1 MREIP
6 WWKVQST
13 GYEKIFIN
21 RCIDDEYFNEGP
33 LAIEFESAIR
43 SEVNV
48 SNAIVCSSGT
58 AALFLA
64 LKALGVKPGDLVGV
78 PSTTFIAT
86 ANAVKLAGAVPI
98 FIDSDLETLTISN
111 TDLRNVLSENIIK
124 FLIIVHVSGRS
135 AFNSELNSII
145 EKNSIK
151 VIEDAAEA
159 FASKDPVSGKFLG
172 TIGEVGIYSFS
183 PNKIITS
190 GQGGAVVTNSKDIA
204 NNCVALKDQGRPIR
218 GTGGADNHPLE
229 GYNFKL
235 ADINSAVALGQL
247 KHLSKRINFLQEIY
261 QSYKRNLQNCQHQKL
276 LQFDTL
282 RGELPLWPEIWSDDR
297 EKVLQKM
304 TKNKIGFREIW
315 HPVNSQPHYNSGR
328 LTPNSKSISEHI
340 FWLPSAFTLTKN
352 DIEEITRIISCEKC
366 SK

>member
-1 MREIP
+1 VNEIP

-13 GYEKIFIN
+13 GFEKTFIS
-21 RCIDDEYFNEGP
+21 RCLDNEYFNEGP

-43 SEVNV
+43 GEVNV

-78 PSTTFIAT
+78 PSTTFIAS

-111 TDLRNVLSENIIK
+111 SDLRSALSENIIK
-124 FLIIVHVSGRS
+124 FLIVVHVSGRS

-145 EKNSIK
+145 EANNIK

-159 FASKDPVSGKFLG
+159 FASKDPLSGKFLG
-172 TIGEVGIYSFS
+172 TIGEAGIYSFS

-190 GQGGAVVTNSKDIA
+190 GQGGAVVTNSKEIA

-218 GTGGADNHPLE
+218 GTGGADDHPFE

-235 ADINSAVALGQL
+235 ADINSALALGQL

-261 QSYKRNLQNCQHQKL
+261 QSYKRNLIDCQHQKL
-276 LQFDTL
+276 LKFDIA

-297 EKVLQKM
+297 MKLLQKM

-315 HPVNSQPHYNSGR
+315 HPVNSQPLYKRGR
-328 LTPNSKSISEHI
+328 STPNAERIAQHV
-340 FWLPSAFTLTKN
+340 FWLPSAFTLTQQN
-352 DIEEITRIISCEKC
+352 IQEITKVISCEKC